1 VAYFTRLREYE
12 DFMSKACVLVADDS
26 VTIQKVFELAFEG
39 EDIDI
44 MVASDG
50 KSALSMAL
58 SQKPDMIIAD
68 VNMPEMDGFELCQ
81 AIKKNPG
88 FNSVPVYLLSS
99 ALDDFDDDM
108 AKKVGASGRFEKP
121 FRSEDMVKQ
130 VMGIIRAPSGK
141 AGAAF
146 AQGFDDTFDD
156 IDISLDGIIDS
167 LDSTQEGDKD
177 TEPAFDTPWDDVK
190 EQKAGVAPQAL
201 PPTLAGGASIKI
213 LDLVD
218 DASDEDDEG
227 GDEDLGVETL
237 TGSETDMDLGL
248 TEYPTSDDALAS
260 FDDGDEIV
268 ITPAPAGDSG
278 GAGLDAVIPS
288 YDDDVGEIG
297 DDLSEEAQAMIRAI
311 EDEEPLITARP
322 PRPDAQM
329 GGASP
334 VTQATMEDAVKR
346 AVELAM
352 GGMDIT
358 SVAERAVRSAVADAF
373 AGGVVRDGV
382 ETAVKAFMVEMAP
395 TLLESFSKVAEEV
408 TLNVAETLVKQ
419 TIDQIKSGD

>member
-1 VAYFTRLREYE
+1 
-12 DFMSKACVLVADDS
+12 MSKACVLVADDS

-88 FNSVPVYLLSS
+88 FNSIPVYLLSS
-99 ALDDFDDDM
+99 ALDDFDDAM
-108 AKKVGASGRFEKP
+108 SKKVGASGRFEKP

-130 VMGIIRAPSGK
+130 VMDIIRAPSG
-141 AGAAF
+141 AVSAVPANGL
-146 AQGFDDTFDD
+146 DDTFDD

-167 LDSTQEGDKD
+167 LDSTEEGDED
-177 TEPAFDTPWDDVK
+177 TKPTFNAEWGDVK
-190 EQKAGVAPQAL
+190 ERKDAVAPLAS
-201 PPTLAGGASIKI
+201 PPPLAGGASIKI
-213 LDLVD
+213 LDLLE
-218 DASDEDDEG
+218 DAPDEADEDGE
-227 GDEDLGVETL
+227 DEDFGVETL

-248 TEYPTSDDALAS
+248 TEYPASDDALAS
-260 FDDGDEIV
+260 FDEGDEIV
-268 ITPAPAGDSG
+268 IRPAPAGDSG
-278 GAGLDAVIPS
+278 GAGLEAVIPS
-288 YDDDVGEIG
+288 DDEDIGDIG

-311 EDEEPLITARP
+311 EDEEPVITARS

-329 GGASP
+329 AGVSP
-334 VTQATMEDAVKR
+334 ATQATMEDTVKR

-352 GGMDIT
+352 AGMDIT
-358 SVAERAVRSAVADAF
+358 SVVERAVRSAVADAF
-373 AGGVVRDGV
+373 AGGVVRVGV
-382 ETAVKAFMVEMAP
+382 ETAVKAVMSEMAP
-395 TLLESFSKVAEEV
+395 TFLESFSKVSEEV